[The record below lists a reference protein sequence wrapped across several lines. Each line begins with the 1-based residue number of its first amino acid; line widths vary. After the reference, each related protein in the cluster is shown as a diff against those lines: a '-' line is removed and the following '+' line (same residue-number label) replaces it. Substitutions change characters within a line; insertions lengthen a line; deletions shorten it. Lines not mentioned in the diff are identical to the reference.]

1 MWKQFWDLVSRV
13 FLLTQETEK
22 NKKDIAE
29 MRQEIKS
36 MSAAIERIIYEMHRS
51 HENEAHEREKMA
63 LRLEIE
69 ILKFERRLPP
79 PS

>member
-29 MRQEIKS
+29 MRQEIKN

-79 PS
+79 PA

>member
-29 MRQEIKS
+29 MRQEIKN
-36 MSAAIERIIYEMHRS
+36 MSAAIERIIYEMHRN

-79 PS
+79 PA